1 MKRRRGRQ
9 PKPCPI
15 SYDALRAEWAA
26 EPRLTALVQKYGAGR
41 KSVER
46 WLEGAGIQFETKP
59 RPPPRHYRRV
69 VTRARDGKR
78 TTCTLYNI
86 WHSMRLRCL
95 TKGYRD
101 YKYYGGRGVT
111 VCDEWKNSY
120 DAFRAWAVSSGF
132 RKGVTIDRKENDLG
146 YSPANCK
153 WATMT
158 EQCLNKS
165 STIMVDFRG
174 ERLPLFVLAERFGLE
189 KHIVRARV
197 RMQGWSVERA
207 LTTPIAS
214 TRR

>member
-15 SYDALRAEWAA
+15 SYDVLRAEWAA
-26 EPRLTALVQKYGAGR
+26 EPRLTALVQKYGVGR

-46 WLEGAGIQFETKP
+46 WLEAAGIEYAPTP
-59 RPPPRHYRRV
+59 RPPARHYRRIG
-69 VTRARDGKR
+69 TRSRDGKR
-78 TTCTLYNI
+78 VSCTLYNI

-120 DAFRAWAVSSGF
+120 DDFRAWAISSGF
-132 RKGVTIDRKENDLG
+132 RKGMTIDRKENDEG
-146 YSPANCK
+146 YSPDNCT
-153 WATMT
+153 WSTMA
-158 EQCLNKS
+158 EQALNKA
-165 STIMVDFRG
+165 STIVVEFRG
-174 ERLPLFVLAERFGLE
+174 ERGPLCAFADRLGMDKAL
-189 KHIVRARV
+189 VRTRV

-207 LTTPIAS
+207 LTTPAS
-214 TRR
+214 RR

>member
-1 MKRRRGRQ
+1 MKRGRK

-15 SYDALRAEWAA
+15 SHDELRAEFATD
-26 EPRLTALVQKYGAGR
+26 PRLTPLVQKYGAGR
-41 KSVER
+41 RSVMC
-46 WLEGAGIQFETKP
+46 WLRDAGIAFETKP
-59 RPPPRHYRRV
+59 RPPSRPYRRIAN
-69 VTRARDGKR
+69 RSRDGKR
-78 TTCTLYNI
+78 VSCTLYNI

-111 VCDEWKNSY
+111 VCTEWRDSY
-120 DAFRAWAVSSGF
+120 DAFRAWAVTHGF
-132 RKGVTIDRKENDLG
+132 RKGVTIDRTHNDHG
-146 YSPANCK
+146 YGPHNCV
-153 WATMT
+153 WSTMA

-174 ERLPLFVLAERFGLE
+174 ERLPLFVLADRFGIA

-197 RMQGWSVERA
+197 RMQGWTVERA

-214 TRR
+214 PRR